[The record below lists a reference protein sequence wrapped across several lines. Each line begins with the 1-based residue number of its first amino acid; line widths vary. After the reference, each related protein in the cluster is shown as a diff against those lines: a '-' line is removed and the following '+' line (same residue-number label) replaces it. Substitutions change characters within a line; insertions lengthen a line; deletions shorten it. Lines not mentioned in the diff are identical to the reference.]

1 MPGYGSTGPGQNRV
15 ALGPV
20 IEAAVGLTAMMGYP
34 DSGPYRSG
42 VAWADPVSGM
52 ATAAGTLMGLWRCGR
67 LGVLPNST
75 S

>member
-52 ATAAGTLMGLWRCGR
+52 AAAAGTLMGLWRCGR